1 LVNQQTLDLTTNR
14 NVELGKL
21 TEDKEN
27 KMAKKEKVLSSAS
40 RTSSAPIQAAKPAA
54 PASKP
59 VAQDTSNKYKEAL
72 EAIVKASE
80 KVASATGNRN
90 FRIELNQAISAAK
103 ALL

>member
-1 LVNQQTLDLTTNR
+1 MVNQQTLDLTTNK

-27 KMAKKEKVLSSAS
+27 KMAKKEKVLSSVS
-40 RTSSAPIQAAKPAA
+40 RTSSAPIQAAEPAA

-59 VAQDTSNKYKEAL
+59 VTQDTSNKYKEAL

>member
-1 LVNQQTLDLTTNR
+1 
-14 NVELGKL
+14 
-21 TEDKEN
+21 
-27 KMAKKEKVLSSAS
+27 MAKKEKVLSSAS

-90 FRIELNQAISAAK
+90 YRIELNQAISAAK

>member
-1 LVNQQTLDLTTNR
+1 MVNQQTLDLTTNK

-40 RTSSAPIQAAKPAA
+40 RTSSAPIQTP
-54 PASKP
+54 KP

>member
-1 LVNQQTLDLTTNR
+1 MVNQQTLDLTTNK

-40 RTSSAPIQAAKPAA
+40 RTSSAPIQAP
-54 PASKP
+54 KP
-59 VAQDTSNKYKEAL
+59 VAQDTSDKYKEAL